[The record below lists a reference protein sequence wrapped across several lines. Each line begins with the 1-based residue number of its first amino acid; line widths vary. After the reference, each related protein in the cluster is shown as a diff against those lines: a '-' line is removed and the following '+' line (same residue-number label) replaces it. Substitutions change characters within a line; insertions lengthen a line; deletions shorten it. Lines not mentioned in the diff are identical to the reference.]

1 MTGYSLLVS
10 FLTICELV
18 LLLLVVLFFSRLR
31 RSEDLLAKLQKN
43 QDALLKKLDFN
54 ARLEHELVSS
64 FQSRQAELAEL
75 DQKLEARRAELERL
89 VKKAEEYT
97 RSPDFVRQIIL
108 NGARRGQ
115 SSQALAK
122 ATGLALDEVELI
134 LAQSKG

>member
-64 FQSRQAELAEL
+64 FRNRQAELAEL

-134 LAQSKG
+134 LAQNKG